1 MRRARSTKRT
11 VAKPKGAFHH
21 GDLRW
26 ALLQAASLLLER
38 DGTAGVGLR
47 ATARLAGVSQTA
59 PYRHFPDR
67 EAILAALAEQGLT
80 TLGDRMAGAARE
92 AKDPVAA
99 LNAIAETY
107 VALAAERPYLFRL
120 LFGPE
125 VADKAR
131 HPAVRAAGLRAFD
144 VLIGAIGAGQRAG
157 VVRAGEAT
165 DLALGYWAAIHGIAL
180 LLLDGMVGERA
191 AAAGGP
197 AALARQVAGQAWL
210 GLTPR
215 PAR

>member
-1 MRRARSTKRT
+1 MRGARTSKRT
-11 VAKPKGAFHH
+11 VAKAKGAFHH

-26 ALLQAASLLLER
+26 ALLRAASQLLER
-38 DGTAGVGLR
+38 EGTAGVGLR
-47 ATARLAGVSQTA
+47 AAARLAGVSQTA

-80 TLGDRMAGAARE
+80 TLGDRMASAARE
-92 AKDPVAA
+92 AGDPVAA
-99 LNAIAETY
+99 LTAIAETY
-107 VALAAERPYLFRL
+107 VALAAERPHLFRL

-131 HPAVRAAGLRAFD
+131 YPAVRAAGLRAFD
-144 VLIGAIGAGQRAG
+144 VLIEAIGAGQRAG

-165 DLALGYWAAIHGIAL
+165 ELALGLWAAIHGIAL
-180 LLLDGMVGERA
+180 LLLDGLVGDRA
-191 AAAGGP
+191 VAAGGP